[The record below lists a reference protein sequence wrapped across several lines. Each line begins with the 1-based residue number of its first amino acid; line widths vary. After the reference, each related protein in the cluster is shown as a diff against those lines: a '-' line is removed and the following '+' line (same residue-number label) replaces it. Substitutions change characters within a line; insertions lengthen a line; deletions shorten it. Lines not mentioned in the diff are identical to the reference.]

1 MARLSFKDVGVRAD
15 VARRNLLQRTNS
27 DIPIGIKTPL
37 ELTGGKTLFAVHT
50 NIREQIRDNLR
61 NLLLTN
67 HGERLV
73 FTNFGANLRPLLTE
87 FSNKEDFDSEA
98 MVRIN
103 TAITTFMPFITP
115 LAFESFPAFD
125 DNQFTG
131 KIRIIVVY
139 AVPALQ
145 IEEDVLE
152 MELFII

>member
-1 MARLSFKDVGVRAD
+1 MAKISFKDVGVRAD
-15 VARRNLLQRTNS
+15 VARSNVLRRINS

-37 ELTGGKTLFAVHT
+37 ELVGGQTLFAVHT
-50 NIREQIRDNLR
+50 DIGEQIRDNLR

-73 FTNFGANLRPLLTE
+73 FSNFGANLRPLLTE

-115 LAFESFPAFD
+115 LAFESTPNFK

-131 KIRIIVVY
+131 KIQLVVVY

-145 IEEDVLE
+145 IAEDILE
-152 MELFII
+152 VDLFII